1 MDLAQESNF
10 KNGIL
15 GDKRMQSAVTA
26 DVGAKSGSNWTTV
39 GLCLVAAILEGIDLQ
54 SAGVAAPGLRAD
66 FGLDPAQLGLVFSA
80 SIFGLLPGAAI
91 GGRLADF
98 YGRKQVLI
106 GSMLL
111 FGLFSIATALSWDYQ
126 TLLLA
131 RFLTGLGLGGAMPNL
146 IALSAESV
154 KPQSRN
160 IAVSI
165 MYAGMPFGGL
175 LVSIFALVFGATWGW
190 HSIFYFG
197 GVAPL
202 VIAPLL
208 YFMLPESPLFEQRK
222 AAVGAAVDREGIFSA
237 LFGGGRATPT
247 VLLWVAYFFTLIV
260 LYFLQN
266 WLPTVVIGAG
276 FTRGAANTVQMA
288 FNIGGVLGSL
298 GTGFVMDRGP
308 RKMGV
313 ALVYIG
319 LIGSMVGL
327 AYTKSFTGLLL
338 GGFGGGMFSIGGQ
351 MVLYGLAPV
360 FYHTLIRGTGVGAAV
375 AVGRLG
381 SIVGPLAAGQLLSA
395 GSGTTAVIAATFP
408 GIIVAAIAAQ
418 GLLFRKPTAD

>member
-1 MDLAQESNF
+1 
-10 KNGIL
+10 
-15 GDKRMQSAVTA
+15 MQSAVTSEA
-26 DVGAKSGSNWTTV
+26 GATSSNNWSAV
-39 GLCLVAAILEGIDLQ
+39 GLCLVAAILEGVDLQ

-66 FGLDPAQLGLVFSA
+66 FGLDPSQLGLVFSA

-91 GGRLADF
+91 GGRLADL

-131 RFLTGLGLGGAMPNL
+131 RFLTGVGLGGAMPNL

-160 IAVSI
+160 IAVAI

-197 GVAPL
+197 GIAPL
-202 VIAPLL
+202 VVAPML
-208 YFMLPESPLFEQRK
+208 YFLLPESRQFEQRK
-222 AAVGAAVDREGIFSA
+222 AAVNVSANREGVVSA

-247 VLLWVAYFFTLIV
+247 LLLWISYFFTLIV

-276 FTRGAANTVQMA
+276 FTREAASTVQMA
-288 FNIGGVLGSL
+288 FNIGGVIGSL
-298 GTGFVMDRGP
+298 ATGYVMDRGP
-308 RKMGV
+308 RKTG
-313 ALVYIG
+313 AAILYIG
-319 LIGSMVGL
+319 LIASMVGL

-338 GGFGGGMFSIGGQ
+338 GGFGGGLFSIGGQ

-408 GIIVAAIAAQ
+408 GIVIAAIAAQ
-418 GLLFRKPTAD
+418 GLLFRKQTTD

>member
-1 MDLAQESNF
+1 
-10 KNGIL
+10 
-15 GDKRMQSAVTA
+15 MQSAVTSEA
-26 DVGAKSGSNWTTV
+26 GATTSNNWTTV
-39 GLCLVAAILEGIDLQ
+39 GLCLMAAILEGFDLQ
-54 SAGVAAPGLRAD
+54 SAGVAGPGLRAD

-80 SIFGLLPGAAI
+80 SIIGLLPGAAV
-91 GGRLADF
+91 GGRLADL

-111 FGLFSIATALSWDYQ
+111 FGLFSIATALAWDYP

-131 RFLTGLGLGGAMPNL
+131 RFLTGVGLGGAMPNL

-160 IAVSI
+160 IAVAI

-175 LVSIFALVFGATWGW
+175 LASIIALVFGATWGW

-197 GVAPL
+197 GIAPL
-202 VIAPLL
+202 VVAPLL
-208 YFMLPESPLFEQRK
+208 YFLLPESQLFEQRK
-222 AAVGAAVDREGIFSA
+222 ASAAASREGIFGA
-237 LFGGGRATPT
+237 LFAGGRATPT
-247 VLLWVAYFFTLIV
+247 LLLWIAYFFTLIV

-276 FTRGAANTVQMA
+276 FTREAASTVQIA
-288 FNIGGVLGSL
+288 FNVGGIIGSL
-298 GTGFVMDRGP
+298 AIGYVMDRGP
-308 RKMGV
+308 RRTGV
-313 ALVYIG
+313 ALVYLG
-319 LIGSMVGL
+319 LIASMVGL
-327 AYTKSFTGLLL
+327 AYTKSFNGLIL

-351 MVLYGLAPV
+351 MVLYGLAPI

-381 SIVGPLAAGQLLSA
+381 SVVGPLAAGQLLSA

-408 GIIVAAIAAQ
+408 GIIIAAIAAQ
-418 GLLFRKPTAD
+418 GLLFRKQSAD